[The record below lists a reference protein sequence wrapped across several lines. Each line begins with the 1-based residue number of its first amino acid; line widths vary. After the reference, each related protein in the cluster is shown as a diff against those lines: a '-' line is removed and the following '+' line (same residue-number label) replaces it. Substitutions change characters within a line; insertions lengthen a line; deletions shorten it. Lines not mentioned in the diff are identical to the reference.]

1 MGIWVVVLEAVA
13 IEGDLEAEVHPD
25 DLGALAEELSAS
37 YPVIV
42 GRPGAYSGELW
53 VEEGNAG
60 GAILAALLLWQ
71 TAVRAVG
78 LPSWHVARAE
88 ARDAQA
94 LEMGVIAWPAPPDE
108 VVRGQEDVELIE
120 EDEEEVLE
128 LGPAPPPKAE
138 KAEKAAKAAKVAKVA
153 KKAKAAATV
162 KKAAKVQKAAA
173 RGGTRRSPAGLG

>member
-128 LGPAPPPKAE
+128 LGPAPPPKA
-138 KAEKAAKAAKVAKVA
+138 AKAAKVAKVA

>member
-1 MGIWVVVLEAVA
+1 
-13 IEGDLEAEVHPD
+13 
-25 DLGALAEELSAS
+25 
-37 YPVIV
+37 
-42 GRPGAYSGELW
+42 
-53 VEEGNAG
+53 
-60 GAILAALLLWQ
+60 LAALLLWQ

-128 LGPAPPPKAE
+128 LGPAPPPKA
-138 KAEKAAKAAKVAKVA
+138 ARAAKAAKAAKVAKVA